1 MRLHPAGPAATL
13 AALCAVAVAACG
25 EAPPPADT
33 ESAAVTAAPADA
45 RPDTGRVYER
55 ALVFLGSEPDS
66 VFVVPWLLEVRTG
79 GPTTER
85 HARGWLLRGDVWDPF
100 LETRW
105 ETPPLRAPWRPLPHG
120 ALRLQVGDGGGL
132 EGLSFVEDTRRLDLS
147 LGPARA
153 EWTGRRGET
162 FRFLDGSLTLA
173 ERSLPGLVLDLNRA
187 VEIQEGAR
195 GDWMVLA
202 SGDSLHAVVHTPLR
216 EAEDRPG
223 AWRGWV
229 RADFRDVPTAD
240 LTLDWAAVRAFEA
253 ARRDVPVGWTLRS
266 TDGTVE
272 GRLEARS
279 FHLVAGEDAGPLLP
293 VDGFFDVEGTLVFE
307 GAEYAVRGLLRHT
320 QGD

>member
-1 MRLHPAGPAATL
+1 MRPFPTGPAAML
-13 AALCAVAVAACG
+13 LALCTVAFAACG
-25 EAPPPADT
+25 EAAPPVETEGPA
-33 ESAAVTAAPADA
+33 EAVAPADA
-45 RPDTGRVYER
+45 LPDTGRAYER
-55 ALVFLGSEPDS
+55 ALVFIGSEPDS

-79 GPTTER
+79 GPSTVR
-85 HARGWLLRGDVWDPF
+85 RARGWLLRGDDWDPF
-100 LETRW
+100 FEDRW

-120 ALRLQVGDGGGL
+120 ALRVQVGDGGGL

-162 FRFLDGSLTLA
+162 FRFLDGDLILA

-187 VEIQEGAR
+187 VDIQDGAP

-229 RADFRDVPTAD
+229 RVDFRDVPTAD
-240 LTLDWAAVRAFEA
+240 LTVGWAAVRAFES

-266 TDGTVE
+266 ADGTVE
-272 GRLEARS
+272 ARLEARS